1 MRPDASFARED
12 WGPAN
17 PTQESH
23 QTPAESHL
31 PATSFATQ
39 RTSWCLQHI
48 SSHSKPQSHRV
59 RSYASQHKRLAMRS
73 RFILPPLALIRAIHY
88 PKRIILSSYKDAHTN
103 SQS

>member
-1 MRPDASFARED
+1 MRPDVSLARED

-23 QTPAESHL
+23 QTPADSHL

-88 PKRIILSSYKDAHTN
+88 PKRIILSSYQDAYTY
-103 SQS
+103 S